1 MSYWIVFFGA
11 GLGGMLRHAVNM
23 AGLRLG
29 WTAFP
34 AATFAVNVTGS
45 LVMGLAAGAF
55 ALKLDLPQGARLFLT
70 TGVLGGYTTFSTFS
84 LDAVILWQRGRHDL
98 AALYVAGSVALSI
111 AGLIAGLALARVLFR
126 A

>member
-1 MSYWIVFFGA
+1 MNYLIVFLGA
-11 GLGGMLRHAVNM
+11 GLGGMLRHAVNT
-23 AGLRLG
+23 AGARLG
-29 WTAFP
+29 ATAFP

-45 LVMGLAAGAF
+45 LAMGLAAGAF
-55 ALKLDLPQGARLFLT
+55 AHKADLPQGARLFLT

-84 LDAVILWQRGRHDL
+84 LDAAALWQRGRHDL

-111 AGLIAGLALARVLFR
+111 AGLLAGLALARALFR

>member
-1 MSYWIVFFGA
+1 MNYLIVFLGA
-11 GLGGMLRHAVNM
+11 GIGGMLRHAVNI

-34 AATFAVNVTGS
+34 AASLVVNVTGS
-45 LVMGLAAGAF
+45 LAMGLAVGAF
-55 ALKLDLPQGARLFLT
+55 AHMAGLPQAARLFLT

-84 LDAVILWQRGRHDL
+84 LDAAALWQRGRHDL
-98 AALYVAGSVALSI
+98 AALYVAGSVVLAI
-111 AGLIAGLALARVLFR
+111 AGLFAGLALARALFR

>member
-1 MSYWIVFFGA
+1 MSYWIVFLGA
-11 GLGGMLRHAVNM
+11 GLGGILRHAVNTTSV
-23 AGLRLG
+23 RLG
-29 WTAFP
+29 WSAFP

-45 LVMGLAAGAF
+45 LVMGLVAGIF
-55 ALKLDLPQGARLFLT
+55 AHRVDLPQGARLFLT

-84 LDAVILWQRGRHDL
+84 LDAAILWQRGRHDL

-111 AGLIAGLALARVLFR
+111 AGLVAGLALARLLLR